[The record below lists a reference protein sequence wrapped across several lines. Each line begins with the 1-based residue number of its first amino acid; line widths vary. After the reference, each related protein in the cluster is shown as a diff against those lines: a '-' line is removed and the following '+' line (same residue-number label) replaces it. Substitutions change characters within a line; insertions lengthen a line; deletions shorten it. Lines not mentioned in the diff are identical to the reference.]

1 MGFFYD
7 GYSVLDRIGAAQYY
21 HPINV
26 VALPPFP
33 RLFSPN
39 RDYNTTCLC
48 TSALFSAELAGSY
61 LYL

>member
-1 MGFFYD
+1 MCTNTVIYIMGFFYD

-39 RDYNTTCLC
+39 RDYMPVYVGTFGGR
-48 TSALFSAELAGSY
+48 AR
-61 LYL
+61 